1 MVALV
6 YSCPHC
12 GQSEPVVRFG
22 RNASSGTQRLWCKQC
37 KKAFTPAPS
46 ERRVT
51 LEKEA
56 QITAAL
62 SEKLSQR
69 AIARMLKVSR
79 DTVRNT
85 LKKSAADSTES
96 ESGIANQE

>member
-22 RNASSGTQRLWCKQC
+22 KNASGTQRLWCKQC
-37 KKAFTPAPS
+37 KKAFTPSPS

-51 LEKEA
+51 PEKEA

-85 LKKSAADSTES
+85 LKKSAADTVDQEPRRAAS
-96 ESGIANQE
+96 E